1 MTIDAP
7 TGPIPDPLVL
17 LPDPVP
23 GEMRIVTLEGNN
35 TFMAMLLRDQAERT
49 MDAFERRAGLTAH
62 GRTSRETH
70 ASIRIAVAEGLRRQD
85 ADARY
90 TDVLAAAVLW
100 LAMRHWSDGQA
111 IADGVDAM
119 LAAGETPV
127 LTASIAEADEDRF
140 LPDTAWSFMV
150 GRIIHDGR
158 SRISDLGPEEV
169 KVIGKNA

>member
-1 MTIDAP
+1 MT
-7 TGPIPDPLVL
+7 TEESTSNPDPLAL
-17 LPDPVP
+17 LPDPAP
-23 GEMRIVTLEGNN
+23 GEMRIVTLEGSN

-49 MDAFERRAGLTAH
+49 MDAFEHRAGLTAH

-100 LAMRHWSDGQA
+100 LAMRHWSDGEA
-111 IADGVDAM
+111 IMEGVDAM

-127 LTASIAEADEDRF
+127 LTASIAEADSGRF
-140 LPDTAWSFMV
+140 LLDTAWAFMV
-150 GRIIHDGR
+150 GRSIHDGR
-158 SRISDLGPEEV
+158 GQLSDLGPEEV
-169 KVIGKNA
+169 RVIGKDA